1 MLYNVYI
8 AQVIMAKAA
17 HAPVKKVPAHIPAP
31 RAGNHEGRFTGEY
44 EITSGPAV
52 QGKTRR
58 AVPAK
63 DPRAPLQILRSTKEW
78 LDQIIAERDLR
89 TYDEAIMFLI
99 TERQRNLPSDF
110 GVFSDMEEYV
120 CKGED

>member
-8 AQVIMAKAA
+8 TQIIMAKAV
-17 HAPVKKVPAHIPAP
+17 HAPVKNVPTHIPARARV
-31 RAGNHEGRFTGEY
+31 RAGK
-44 EITSGPAV
+44 PAQAAPV
-52 QGKTRR
+52 KDRR
-58 AVPAK
+58 APV
-63 DPRAPLQILRSTKEW
+63 QILRSTKEW

-120 CKGED
+120 CNGED

>member
-8 AQVIMAKAA
+8 AQVIMAKAV
-17 HAPVKKVPAHIPAP
+17 HAPVKNVPARIPA
-31 RAGNHEGRFTGEY
+31 RARVLAGK
-44 EITSGPAV
+44 PAQV
-52 QGKTRR
+52 
-58 AVPAK
+58 APVK

-120 CKGED
+120 CNGED

>member
-1 MLYNVYI
+1 
-8 AQVIMAKAA
+8 MAKAV
-17 HAPVKKVPAHIPAP
+17 HAPVKNVPARIPASARV
-31 RAGNHEGRFTGEY
+31 RAGK
-44 EITSGPAV
+44 PA
-52 QGKTRR
+52 
-58 AVPAK
+58 PAIPVK

-120 CKGED
+120 CNGED